1 MTLPKFSTSR
11 CWPKL
16 PPTSQLWQTVSILI
30 QLSSINW
37 SSPKSPKR
45 TVSWNDL
52 LSPNCSYPVQW
63 QLSQT
68 AFHFLKSSCSFKCI
82 QLGVNTNSTWVDDP
96 SNLILKGLKVTLKP
110 EKKWLQRF
118 YILIFLFIPLLYL
131 CHQKT
136 EGLKFIKKSFW
147 AFLSQ
152 ALTLFKSKQLSSFEQ
167 ETL

>member
-82 QLGVNTNSTWVDDP
+82 QLGVNTNSTWVDDVWGRQEQ
-96 SNLILKGLKVTLKP
+96 I
-110 EKKWLQRF
+110 
-118 YILIFLFIPLLYL
+118 
-131 CHQKT
+131 
-136 EGLKFIKKSFW
+136 
-147 AFLSQ
+147 
-152 ALTLFKSKQLSSFEQ
+152 SKQLNIKRTEGDSKTWKKMTSKILYTDFSVHSFALFMPSKNWRIKVYKKKLLSFFESSFDFI
-167 ETL
+167 